1 MKTLKIGDV
10 TISSLIERD
19 GPWRKPEEMF
29 PAYDPAVGRRHLAD
43 LDPVV
48 FDPVSGRVV
57 MTYQT
62 FLVRTPKHT
71 VLIDT
76 CAGEDKG
83 YPAPFDFPKQP
94 WLDNFRAAGLRF
106 EDITHV
112 FCTHLHFDHT
122 GWNTVL
128 RNGRWVPTFPHAKY
142 IFHKREYAHWEAASM
157 NGDNPPGKVPG
168 NSWTY
173 NCRPIVEAGQALLVE
188 DTFQLDHTFTLT
200 PTPGHSPGHCCVN
213 IRSRGQEAVVTGD
226 MMHHALQCREP
237 AWSTIWDTDRVQAA
251 VSRRRFLGQVADTGT
266 FVLPIHFPSP
276 TTGLIA
282 ADGERFRYTFVR

>member
-1 MKTLKIGDV
+1 MRALKIGDV

-29 PAYDPAVGRRHLAD
+29 PAYDPAVGLRHLAD

-94 WLDNFRAAGLRF
+94 WLDNFRAAGLGF

-188 DTFQLDHTFTLT
+188 DTFQLEHLHPDADPWPFTGPLLRQYPFAGPGGSRNWRYDASRVAMSGACLVDHL
-200 PTPGHSPGHCCVN
+200 GH
-213 IRSRGQEAVVTGD
+213 
-226 MMHHALQCREP
+226 
-237 AWSTIWDTDRVQAA
+237 
-251 VSRRRFLGQVADTGT
+251 
-266 FVLPIHFPSP
+266 
-276 TTGLIA
+276 
-282 ADGERFRYTFVR
+282 